1 MENGEGNLGP
11 GMMTPQLAQ
20 MQRETCKEDKGQKN
34 CREKKKGSEEFDDT
48 WGKQERMDLMTW
60 KLCKEEYTGFPLYKS
75 LIVQ

>member
-34 CREKKKGSEEFDDT
+34 CREKKKGA
-48 WGKQERMDLMTW
+48 KNLMIHGESRREW
-60 KLCKEEYTGFPLYKS
+60 
-75 LIVQ
+75 I